1 MIQRKEGDTV
11 RIRNQEWYD
20 LNKNSEGYVYIEPFR
35 TALVP
40 AMSQYLGKEAKIVKV
55 LPDGRY
61 FLDIDNEG
69 WYWCDYM
76 FEEDLNVGDYVKVKS
91 QEWFNKCE
99 EKAPIEHISGIQ
111 FLTCYCDKIG
121 RIVDVDIDGTVEVKF
136 REDDEKW
143 FSTNWVDKVEDS
155 IEIANSIAYKSF
167 IASLDMTI
175 KEGDLVF
182 VSDRYHDD
190 SPREDWTISKFV
202 KARAKGIDTEEGIW
216 TYCIPYDVFSYNN
229 WQVTKKFILKGE
241 DNVLKQ
247 VENE

>member
-1 MIQRKEGDTV
+1 MTQRKVGDTV
-11 RIRNQEWYD
+11 RIRNQEWFD
-20 LNKNSEGYVYIEPFR
+20 LNTDSEGYVYTEPFR
-35 TALVP
+35 CAFVP
-40 AMSQYLGKEAKIVKV
+40 GMAQYLGKEAKIVEI

-61 FLDIDNEG
+61 FLDIDDKG

-76 FEEDLNVGDYVKVKS
+76 FEDNLNVGDYVKVKS
-91 QEWFNKCE
+91 QEWLDKCK
-99 EKAPIEHISGIQ
+99 EKVPIVHESGIQ
-111 FLTCYCDKIG
+111 LPTYRCDKIG
-121 RIVDVDIDGTVEVKF
+121 RIVDVDTDGTVAVEF
-136 REDDEKW
+136 GEDDEKW
-143 FSTNWVDKVEDS
+143 FSVNWVDKVEDP
-155 IEIANSIAYKSF
+155 IEIANSIAYKSH
-167 IASLDMTI
+167 IASLDTVI

-229 WQVTKKFILKGE
+229 WQETKKFIFKGE